1 MLMDRQ
7 DGSYIVRSMDGKNG
21 EVARK
26 FKLSAQPGQ
35 RCLIQ
40 YVHNL
45 KSEYG

>member
-1 MLMDRQ
+1 MDRQ
-7 DGSYIVRSMDGKNG
+7 DGSYIVRSMDGRNG

-40 YVHNL
+40 YVPPLDNRL
-45 KSEYG
+45 